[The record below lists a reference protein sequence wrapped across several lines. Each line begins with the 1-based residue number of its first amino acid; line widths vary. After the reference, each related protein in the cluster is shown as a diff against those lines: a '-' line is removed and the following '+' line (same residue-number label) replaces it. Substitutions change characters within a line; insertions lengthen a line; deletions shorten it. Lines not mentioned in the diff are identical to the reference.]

1 MDPHV
6 ILGASNDRL
15 WYLALAFGGL
25 SFVAATIASRL
36 WRQFQDTL
44 KAPLA
49 PDTSDLSFLR
59 EWDFRYWRRIGLV
72 AAGFSILFSILWLAH
87 Q

>member
-6 ILGASNDRL
+6 ILGALDDRL

-25 SFVAATIASRL
+25 SVVATTIASRS

-49 PDTSDLSFLR
+49 PDTSDLPYLR
-59 EWDFRYWRRIGLV
+59 EWGFRYWRRIGLV
-72 AAGFSILFSILWLAH
+72 AAGFSILFSILWLIL
-87 Q
+87 